1 MEEIPDSDKRFLA
14 LLPMLANWIE
24 TNRKLSER
32 EMDAF
37 IRQYPGHFGIAGNH
51 PLDELMAMLPK
62 YESHPFYGRGIK
74 TAQSPEGRKWLD
86 GFYLQAREVAKNLK

>member
-1 MEEIPDSDKRFLA
+1 VEEIPDSDKRFLV

-37 IRQYPGHFGIAGNH
+37 IRQYPGHFGTAVDLPVDDMI
-51 PLDELMAMLPK
+51 AMLSK
-62 YESHPFYGRGIK
+62 YENHPFYGRGIK
-74 TAQSPEGRKWLD
+74 IAQSSEGKKWLRE
-86 GFYLQAREVAKNLK
+86 FYLQAREVAKSLK